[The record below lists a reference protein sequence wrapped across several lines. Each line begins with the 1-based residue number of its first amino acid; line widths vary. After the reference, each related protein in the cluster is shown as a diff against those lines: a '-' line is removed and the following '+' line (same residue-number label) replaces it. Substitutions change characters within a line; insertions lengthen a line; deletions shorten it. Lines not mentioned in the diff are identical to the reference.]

1 MNAFVDYLNS
11 TNNIGGNSTGSLA
24 ESQVKSEYYDKV
36 KVERRIG
43 KYITDNI
50 VSNNHHTYI
59 LTGHAG
65 DGKTSILVQVLKSL
79 GYILPGEGL
88 VREKEYDNFYYV
100 KDMSEIAES
109 EQVNALRKAINS
121 PNAGRSSLLI
131 SNTGPLLK
139 SFISMI
145 EEDRN
150 IQGLELGESER
161 ISIQNRLL
169 SQLDKNYDSEISV
182 DSYKVIMINVARID
196 NVNFASY
203 ILKRIVD
210 ANLWNQC
217 DSCDCKDTCPIK
229 YNRDIVSKKYDRVI
243 KFVESF
249 YRYLYENDKRMTVR
263 QMVGQLSY
271 AITGNL
277 TCSYIKNTIIKEP
290 FFNYNFAN
298 LFFGYRGVKKDEN
311 SSQIKGIQQIQLL
324 ELDRIALDVDY
335 SLFVNHDYS
344 FFTPEIQTELDSL
357 NKKYRKFYV
366 IGEENATSSS
376 SQKHEIEFRR
386 AIRRFFLM
394 YSVKGSSDNTDI
406 ILNQIFGNHYTEYVE
421 LVTKK
426 QPKSMLRALQS
437 MIFQALYTKNTGV
450 MPNST
455 QNELPLT
462 LRREDD
468 VFQNVM
474 LVLGRVN
481 KNDLEVKQIS
491 VSNLFEDVE
500 NRQQIVLQIRNE
512 CFPLSLPMLSY
523 FQNLIEGSV
532 SSNYNPA
539 LTHGIAKLDALLLEQ
554 FGDEMPEDIDDCEI
568 QVIINTTNG
577 QIYERMS
584 LDNGNLNVY

>member
-11 TNNIGGNSTGSLA
+11 TNNVGGNSTGSLA

-36 KVERRIG
+36 KVDRRIG
-43 KYITDNI
+43 KYITDSI
-50 VSNNHHTYI
+50 VANNHHTYI

-79 GYILPGEGL
+79 GYIKSGEGL
-88 VREKEYDNFYYV
+88 VREKEFDNFYYV
-100 KDMSEIAES
+100 KDMSEIAEG
-109 EQVNALRKAINS
+109 EQVQILRKAINS
-121 PNAGRSSLLI
+121 PNSGRSSLLI

-139 SFISMI
+139 TFISMI
-145 EEDRN
+145 EEDRKS
-150 IQGLELGESER
+150 QGLKLEEAER
-161 ISIQNRLL
+161 IKIQNSLL
-169 SQLDKNYDSEISV
+169 SQLDKNTDSEISV

-196 NVNFASY
+196 NVNFASFV
-203 ILKRIVD
+203 LKRIVD
-210 ANLWNQC
+210 AELWVQC
-217 DSCDCKDTCPIK
+217 NDCLCKDKCPIK
-229 YNRDIVSKKYDRVI
+229 YNRDLVSKKYDRVI
-243 KFVESF
+243 GFIESF
-249 YRYLYENDKRMTVR
+249 YRFLYENDKRMTVR

-277 TCSYIKNTIIKEP
+277 TCSYIENNKIKEP

-298 LFFGYRGVKKDEN
+298 LFFGYRGVKKDDY
-311 SSQIKGIQQIQLL
+311 SGQIKGIQQIQLL

-344 FFTPEIQTELDSL
+344 FFTPDIQEELNSL
-357 NKKYRKFYV
+357 NRKYRKFYV
-366 IGEENATSSS
+366 IEEENAQYTS

-386 AIRRFFLM
+386 AVRRFFLM
-394 YSVKGSSDNTDI
+394 YSTRDSSDGIDI
-406 ILNQIFGNHYTEYVE
+406 TLNQIFGEHYTEYVE

-426 QPKSMLRALQS
+426 QPKSMLRSLQNV
-437 MIFQALYTKNTGV
+437 IFQALYTKNTGV
-450 MPNST
+450 MPSST

-481 KNDLEVKQIS
+481 KKDLEVIQIP
-491 VSNLFEDVE
+491 VNNLFEDID
-500 NRQQIVLQIRNE
+500 NRQQIALKIQNE
-512 CFPLSLPMLSY
+512 SFPLSLPMISY

-539 LTHGIAKLDALLLEQ
+539 LTHGIAKLDAVLLEQ
-554 FGDEMPEDIDDCEI
+554 FGDEMPENVDDCEI